1 MMKNGIKKSILTS
14 CLLMTMFSTH
24 TWASNDSL
32 IEMTD
37 NELSSIQGQALLSLG
52 FTAPNASNPLQNFGY
67 YKLGLEAKM
76 ELNANIRA
84 LQLGCGGR
92 NGADG
97 CDIDMENVSLSGPP
111 DGKLADG
118 TPTWSKGRANT
129 SAVITNPFIEFAI
142 KNPNSAS
149 TREIA
154 GFRLSAEEI
163 LGYLTAGTRN
173 DIDGNGLSTGGGIN
187 TFSGFIK
194 VGETPVNAFTDPA
207 IFGTSDDQAIYA
219 NVRINTILW
228 NERTAFSNIN
238 KMTPDRPG
246 YEAPPSNANIFT
258 YNGQRIWGINV
269 PRQEV
274 AFNFPETIV
283 TGSRM
288 KQLNLVVKDVPIPRI
303 PIGRDSGGINMSL
316 DEAVVGVNT
325 ATFFMGANN
334 SQGTYA
340 YCAANYSPGTC
351 SYITDLKANV
361 QVKQNFNLI
370 HNLPISSGGYLA
382 LQNTAL
388 MWPGADPND
397 IAQPGWWL
405 SFKDPLDFGAL
416 NPTTGIPM
424 QDVLPQIATFITNYL
439 SNQNNRIDVGIGD
452 AIGALFGAPLYKGLG
467 DIRLAPDA
475 RAVMVLEN
483 LLLDGHQKP
492 VSNCFGGLKFC

>member
-32 IEMTD
+32 VEMTD

-52 FTAPNASNPLQNFGY
+52 FTAPNISNPLQNFGY

-92 NGADG
+92 NGPDG

-219 NVRINTILW
+219 NVRINTVLW

-238 KMTPDRPG
+238 KMTPGRPG

-274 AFNFPETIV
+274 GFNFPETIV
-283 TGSRM
+283 TGNRM

-303 PIGRDSGGINMSL
+303 PIGRDSGGINLTL
-316 DEAVVGVNT
+316 DQAVAGVNT

-388 MWPGADPND
+388 QWPGVDPND

-483 LLLDGHQKP
+483 LLLDSNQKP
-492 VSNCFGGLKFC
+492 VSNCFGNLKFC